1 MKNILHFDASGRC
14 MPQRGMV
21 YSEHFAFSKQGVKIN
36 GYVVTVKGKTLCIST
51 AAETAETAP
60 VAFFQCS
67 TQICAFD
74 VFGLAR
80 SNIAPNVVVGC
91 ADGQVLRLWA
101 AVLQPL
107 ASNLLHVG
115 V

>member
-1 MKNILHFDASGRC
+1 
-14 MPQRGMV
+14 MV